1 MEHCRGTSV
10 DYYCHPIVIKP
21 TSFYE
26 HYRRPFTHSQLISR
40 ESYQQVPLPVP
51 ATAHQ
56 RRDGSPYHHSYHH
69 HQHHGRTARADVT
82 GYDDVMESRCVTSF
96 TELQPASRAPARSL
110 VVQSLEGSTGW
121 TSTPP
126 PFSHSQHCKCFTRF
140 FISQLAAMFCPPAFS
155 RPRYEGWSHHKQ
167 SFSIDVRL
175 PHSLLV
181 LSITTQSTILLSI
194 HVILGLPRVREP
206 GAVYLVLFPS
216 SCSPLSFSMPQLSPA
231 VQCPFIILLAV
242 TPRYPYKTCL
252 DT

>member
-126 PFSHSQHCKCFTRF
+126 PFSHSQHCKCFTPF

-155 RPRYEGWSHHKQ
+155 RPRYEVGC
-167 SFSIDVRL
+167 
-175 PHSLLV
+175 
-181 LSITTQSTILLSI
+181 TINNL
-194 HVILGLPRVREP
+194 
-206 GAVYLVLFPS
+206 
-216 SCSPLSFSMPQLSPA
+216 SPLISVFHI
-231 VQCPFIILLAV
+231 PF
-242 TPRYPYKTCL
+242 
-252 DT
+252 